1 MEMNDYRLAW
11 MLMKKQMLDTFTREQ
26 AEGEDGWEYRN
37 DQRRAQ
43 EVLNQMEQIEIEIMF
58 GRETKE

>member
-1 MEMNDYRLAW
+1 MEINGYKMAW
-11 MLMKKQMLDTFTREQ
+11 MLMKKQMLDTLTREQ